1 MRGINWLKRLWVN
14 ERGNVLVLG
23 AVTLPL
29 LMGSA
34 GLAVDS
40 IQATLWKR
48 QLQRAADSASIAGA
62 RAISQ
67 GASTDTAVA
76 NDLDEHIDYDL
87 EENETPVITNREVTT
102 GSFDAGAMSGDTCAA
117 RGGSVNCHDDAVQIV
132 LETER
137 RLPFMGLFTDAA
149 TKVNARATA
158 AIVDDGEFCL
168 VSLYDGTDPGITA
181 LGNPSLELKCGIATN
196 SRATNALNVDGSA
209 QIDATSVSAVGG
221 IEGGG
226 HYVGDAVLQ
235 PYSSAISDPFAGV
248 PDPVLPA
255 GCNTGT
261 LSITAGTATAP
272 VTIPNN
278 ACYASYNITG
288 YARIAT
294 GGRIYVNNGDIDIK
308 GSLVGT
314 NTTLI
319 MMGDDSSWTQN
330 GGGKLSLTA
339 PLTGDYAG
347 IVIFRERVADSP
359 GGKEIKIN
367 GGADLNLQGAIY
379 GKNTDFWIGG
389 NGAIDSQCIQIVGR
403 KLEFK
408 GGGTIHNNCQNTGTT
423 SITSRRIRLVG

>member
-1 MRGINWLKRLWVN
+1 MRANNWLKRLWAS

-62 RAISQ
+62 RAVSQ
-67 GASTDTAVA
+67 GASTDAAVA

-87 EENETPVITNREVTT
+87 KENETPVITDREVTS
-102 GSFDAGAMSGDTCAA
+102 GSFDAGAMSDDSCAA
-117 RGGSVNCHDDAVQIV
+117 RGGSDDCYDDAVQIV

-158 AIVDDGEFCL
+158 AVVEDGEFCL

-181 LGNPSLELKCGIATN
+181 LGNPSLDLACGIATN
-196 SRATNALNVDGSA
+196 SRGTNAVRVGGSA
-209 QIDATSVSAVGG
+209 EINATPVSAVGG
-221 IEGGG
+221 IEGGRQ
-226 HYVGDAVLQ
+226 YVGDTVLQ
-235 PYSSAISDPFAGV
+235 PFSTAISDPFGGV
-248 PDPVLPA
+248 PDPVRPSN
-255 GCNTGT
+255 CNTGT
-261 LSITAGTATAP
+261 LSITGGTAAAP

-278 ACYASYNITG
+278 ACYAGYDISG

-294 GGRIYVNNGDIDIK
+294 GGRIFVNNGELDIK

-314 NTTLI
+314 NTTVI
-319 MMGDDSSWTQN
+319 MMGDDSSWKQN

-347 IVIFRERVADSP
+347 IAIFRERGAKSP
-359 GGKEIKIN
+359 NSKEIKLN
-367 GGADLNLQGAIY
+367 GGADLYLQGAIY

-389 NGAIDSQCIQIVGR
+389 NASIDSQCIQIVGR

-423 SITSRRIRLVG
+423 AITTRVVRLVG